1 MKITTKA
8 VGLWLLLFCGLAQA
22 EWIKM
27 LRSIVIAVALALAL
41 AVPAHAQTQDQA
53 AKLSDFL
60 DKAEQELNTSGI
72 NLAQMA
78 MGIQSPEADALLMIN
93 SSSSEAVWYADKLS
107 MVVFIYSVMLDKR
120 DQATVK
126 KMMVTQ
132 AKQSVRGSD
141 TSIEQINK
149 VLGKLRSPAAIAE
162 AQKARDL
169 VQKIRDEIQ
178 RAFPDS

>member
-1 MKITTKA
+1 MRIVLNMA
-8 VGLWLLLFCGLAQA
+8 R
-22 EWIKM
+22 IKM

-41 AVPAHAQTQDQA
+41 AVPAHAQTQDKA

-60 DKAEQELNTSGI
+60 DKTGQELNTSET
-72 NLAQMA
+72 NLAQMG
-78 MGIQSPEADALLMIN
+78 MGMQSPDIDVILMIH
-93 SSSSEAVWYADKLS
+93 SYSDEAGWYADKLS
-107 MVVFIYSVMLDKR
+107 MVVFIYAVMLDKR

-141 TSIEQINK
+141 RSIENINK
-149 VLGKLRSPAAIAE
+149 LLDKLRSPAAIAE

>member
-1 MKITTKA
+1 
-8 VGLWLLLFCGLAQA
+8 
-22 EWIKM
+22 M

-53 AKLSDFL
+53 AKLANFL
-60 DKAEQELNTSGI
+60 DKTGPELDTSGM
-72 NLAQMA
+72 NLLQMA
-78 MGIQSPEADALLMIN
+78 MGMQSPEMDVLSMIQ
-93 SSSSEAVWYADKLS
+93 SSSSNAAQYAEKLS

-132 AKQSVRGSD
+132 AKQSVRASD

-149 VLGKLRSPAAIAE
+149 VLGKLRSSAVIAE
-162 AQKARDL
+162 AQKTRDL
-169 VQKIRDEIQ
+169 VQKIRDEIR
-178 RAFPDS
+178 RAVPGS